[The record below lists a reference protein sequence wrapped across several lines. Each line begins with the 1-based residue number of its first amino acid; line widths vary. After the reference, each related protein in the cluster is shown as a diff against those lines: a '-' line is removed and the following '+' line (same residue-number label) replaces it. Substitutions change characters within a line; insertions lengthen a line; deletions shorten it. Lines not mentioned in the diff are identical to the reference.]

1 MVNKNKNLI
10 YLPSYQQA
18 LADEMV
24 ADNIKFLEA
33 GSQVKN
39 STIRSQK

>member
-10 YLPSYQQA
+10 YLPSHPPSA
-18 LADEMV
+18 GGEMV